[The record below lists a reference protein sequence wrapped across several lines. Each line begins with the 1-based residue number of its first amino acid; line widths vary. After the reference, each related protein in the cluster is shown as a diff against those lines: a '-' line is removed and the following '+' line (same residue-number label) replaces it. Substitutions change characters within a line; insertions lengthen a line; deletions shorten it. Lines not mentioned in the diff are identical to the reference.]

1 VAAQARDER
10 FLRGHRGL
18 QARPREAGTKA
29 VGSNSKAPAM
39 TGVYR
44 TVTCIGE
51 QTGGVEGTP
60 PIAEFA
66 AAITILMA
74 WGPPSGGPGPAK
86 AGPYDSSAGTWP
98 ASSAPSSDGE
108 KWTPV

>member
-1 VAAQARDER
+1 
-10 FLRGHRGL
+10 
-18 QARPREAGTKA
+18 
-29 VGSNSKAPAM
+29 M

-44 TVTCIGE
+44 TVTCMGE
-51 QTGGVEGTP
+51 QTGRAEGTP
-60 PIAEFA
+60 PIAESVV
-66 AAITILMA
+66 AITILMA